1 MGGRLASLT
10 LRRFSTEGGFHCRS
24 AAGRKVVQKKRQAS
38 CPPFGCAFETAAA
51 RDDRMPFSND
61 A

>member
-1 MGGRLASLT
+1 MQP
-10 LRRFSTEGGFHCRS
+10 
-24 AAGRKVVQKKRQAS
+24 GRKVVQKKRQAL
-38 CPPFGCAFETAAA
+38 CPPFGSAFQTAAA